1 MRSRTWITIAVAMM
15 MGFLAAAQAGAGPIR
30 YAGTVRTVDLT
41 RGSLVVE
48 DVGPS
53 AGETDTPITPRTIV
67 LSPSTEYFVAARA
80 ERGDSGY
87 RNDYATVR
95 ANRSEIKAGAFV
107 SVECQQ
113 EGDRCTASKLVV
125 VRISEP

>member
-1 MRSRTWITIAVAMM
+1 MRSRGWIAIAVVMM

-30 YAGTVRTVDLT
+30 YAGTVRTVDPT

-48 DVGPS
+48 DVGP

-67 LSPSTEYFVAARA
+67 LSPSTEYFLTARA

-95 ANRSEIKAGAFV
+95 AERSEIKAGAFV